1 MRVCGVGLAAYVLH
15 VHGVG
20 GLEPRHCPLRP
31 GPLVSLFS
39 SLLSLALSLSLSL
52 ALSLSL
58 SISLAR
64 SPSLLIAM
72 LQPLTP

>member
-39 SLLSLALSLSLSL
+39 SLLSL
-52 ALSLSL
+52 SLSL